1 MARQIINVGASANDG
16 TGDGLRTAFQKSNEN
31 FAELYANTV
40 TPTFLSNG
48 TSNIGVVSS
57 DGNVTVSIANLS
69 NVAIFS
75 QTTLELSGNLDANG
89 NVSASS
95 LSLTGSVSSNLVP
108 VGSGVLN
115 LGSNTN
121 RWGDLFLTG
130 STITLGDIVL
140 KDNGSN
146 ILGVFGADGTTPGTI
161 NLNSVDTTS
170 IGASGNIT
178 AANIIVDNN
187 ITANGFFIGDGGF
200 LSNVTAVSN
209 VAVSQIANGS
219 SILSIA
225 GADGNIVGTTGGTT
239 VLTITSTGANVNG
252 YVDATGDI
260 TAAGNINGQFILGN
274 GSQLTGL
281 PEGYGDSDV
290 ANLLASFG
298 SNTIVTTGNISVGN
312 ITATDIVTTGVT
324 VDANNIS
331 ANGTITATEF
341 VGDIKGS
348 VFADDSILL
357 VDAVN
362 NVVVADVD
370 SSSVAA
376 TTGTFTNIGGTLS
389 TAAQPSVTSL
399 GTLASLTMGGNIA
412 MASNNINGLA
422 EPVVGA
428 DAATK
433 TYVDT
438 VAAAGLHYHDPVR
451 VESEVSLSADYD
463 NGTSG
468 VGATLT
474 NNSTQAA
481 LEIDGITLD
490 TNDRVLIY
498 QQSNA
503 AHNGVYTVT
512 DTGSGATNWV
522 LTRATDADSYG
533 ASDPDSLGEGD
544 AFFVQEGA
552 AGAGELYVMTTSG
565 TITFGTT
572 DITFSQI
579 NSAQIYS
586 ATNGVDLTGIT
597 FSLDSAYS
605 PSFAGLTVPSITKN
619 GSNGV
624 GNIGQAANS
633 FDTVHAKATSA
644 QYADVA
650 EMYSSDKDYDP
661 GTVVQFG
668 GTAEVT
674 IADVLATPLVAGVV
688 STNPAYLMNNT
699 LESEHTVA
707 VALLG
712 RVPTKVRG
720 RIRRGQM
727 LVSDKDGFAVAQ
739 LRPEMGTVI
748 GKAVEDFDGDEGVI
762 EAVVGR
768 L

>member
-16 TGDGLRTAFQKSNEN
+16 TGDGLRTAFVKSNEN
-31 FAELYANTV
+31 FAELYGNSV

-57 DGNVTVSIANLS
+57 DGNVTVSIANLA
-69 NVAIFS
+69 NVAVFS
-75 QTTLELSGNLDANG
+75 QTSLELSGNLDANG
-89 NVSASS
+89 NVNASS

-115 LGSNTN
+115 LGSDTN

-178 AANIIVDNN
+178 AANIVVDNN
-187 ITANGFFIGDGGF
+187 VTANGFFIGDGGF

-225 GADGNIVGTTGGTT
+225 GADGNIVGTSGGTT
-239 VLTITSTGANVNG
+239 VLTIPSTGANVNG

-260 TAAGNINGQFILGN
+260 TAAGNISGQFILGN

-281 PEGYGDSDV
+281 PAGYSDSDV

-298 SNTIVTTGNISVGN
+298 SNTIVTTGNISAGN
-312 ITATDIVTTGVT
+312 IISAGVT

-348 VFADDSILL
+348 VFADDSVLL

-370 SSSVAA
+370 ASSVAA
-376 TTGTFTNIGGTLS
+376 TTGTFTNISGNITTASQTQITSVGTL
-389 TAAQPSVTSL
+389 T
-399 GTLASLTMGGNIA
+399 GLTMGGNIV
-412 MASNNINGLA
+412 MVNNSITGLPTPNDSD
-422 EPVVGA
+422 E
-428 DAATK
+428 AATK
-433 TYVDT
+433 GYVDSI
-438 VAAAGLHYHDPVR
+438 AAEGIHYHPAVR
-451 VESEVSLSADYD
+451 LEQPGALTVTYD
-463 NGTSG
+463 NGTGG

-474 NNSTQAA
+474 NAAANAALVIDGVSTQV
-481 LEIDGITLD
+481 
-490 TNDRVLIY
+490 NDRVLIY
-498 QQSNA
+498 EQANA
-503 AHNGVYTVT
+503 VQNGIYDVTTVGNAST
-512 DTGSGATNWV
+512 RWV
-522 LTRATDADSYG
+522 MTRSSDADSFINF
-533 ASDPDSLGEGD
+533 SDQGLGGGD
-544 AFFVQEGA
+544 AVFVQEGDT
-552 AGAGELYVMTTSG
+552 GAGEVYEMSTTG
-565 TITFGTT
+565 NITIGTT
-572 DITFSQI
+572 DINWVQI
-579 NSAQIYS
+579 KAAQVYS
-586 ATNGVDLTGIT
+586 AADGVDLTGT
-597 FSLDSAYS
+597 VFSLDSTYS
-605 PSFAGLTVPSITKN
+605 ATFAGLTVPSITKS

-624 GNIGQAANS
+624 GNIGQSGNS
-633 FDTVHAKATSA
+633 FNTVFAKATSA

-650 EMYSSDKDYDP
+650 EMYSSDTDYEP

-668 GTAEVT
+668 GNAEVT
-674 IADVLATPLVAGVV
+674 IADTVATPLVAGVV
-688 STNPAYLMNNT
+688 STNPAYLMNST
-699 LESEHTVA
+699 LQADHSVA

-712 RVPTKVRG
+712 RVPTRVRG
-720 RIRRGQM
+720 KVRRGQM
-727 LVSDKDGFAVAQ
+727 LVSDRDGFAVAQ
-739 LRPEMGTVI
+739 LRPEMGTVV

-762 EAVVGR
+762 EVVVGR